1 MESPMQTYGRSLAIG
16 FALAF
21 AILCAVGGLAVRG
34 AFLMEHASTRANQSH
49 QALRGLTMLG
59 DALTAADTTQR
70 SFILSND
77 RAYLEPFE
85 KALIDVRDRL
95 AAMKASA
102 IWMEHS
108 SVMDAVEEDVPA
120 LISVYRERIAQ
131 RGTMSLDEVT
141 RHPKAVESR
150 RRLETLRKRLS
161 DLETAE
167 VAVLN
172 ARTTEMVET
181 TQLVKRVSITGVVA
195 GLALVA
201 WIGVA
206 LQRRLMRTIGGAAV
220 ELTEQAKELHASSQ
234 QQAGAAKE
242 TASAAIQLSSTM
254 HEVQAAAKQIAQRS
268 SEVEEIAA
276 ASTRAA
282 QAGSQAM
289 LRARDT
295 VGAMRGQIDRVV
307 EHMTALGREVQGAA
321 TVLTTV
327 EELAE
332 RTNILAI
339 NATIEAFAAGD
350 AGQRFQVVAEEIRRL
365 AEKMRTDA
373 MDIKSQLESI
383 RNSSNAT
390 IMSTEAGFKAV
401 EASSQLF
408 GEVDAALDL
417 IAARVVASDTASRE
431 IRMATLQQSTA
442 AQQLETA
449 LNEVNRATVDSEGA
463 SRRNLETAS
472 AVAATAD
479 RLSAF
484 VAPPTDLVPMR
495 RFVAA

>member
-21 AILCAVGGLAVRG
+21 AILCVVGGLAIRS
-34 AFLMEHASTRANQSH
+34 AFLMEHAGTRANQSQ
-49 QALRGLTMLG
+49 QALRELNSFGE
-59 DALTAADTTQR
+59 ALTVADTAQR
-70 SFILSND
+70 SYLLSND
-77 RAYLEPFE
+77 RAYIEPFE
-85 KALIDVRDRL
+85 KAVIDVRDRL
-95 AAMKASA
+95 AMLNASPV
-102 IWMEHS
+102 WMERA
-108 SVMDAVEEDVPA
+108 AVLRDIEDEVPG
-120 LISVYRERIAQ
+120 LIGVYRERIAQ
-131 RGTMSLDEVT
+131 RATMPLEEVT
-141 RHPKAVESR
+141 RHPKAAESR

-161 DLETAE
+161 ELEASE

-172 ARTTEMVET
+172 ARTTEMTDT
-181 TQLVKRVSITGVVA
+181 TRLVKRVSIGGVVA

-206 LQRRLMRTIGGAAV
+206 LQRRLMTTIGGAAV
-220 ELTEQAKELHASSQ
+220 ELTQQAKELRASSQ

-289 LRARDT
+289 LRARET

-401 EASSQLF
+401 EASSALF

-449 LNEVNRATVDSEGA
+449 LNEVNRATLDSEGA
-463 SRRNLETAS
+463 SRRNLETAT

-484 VAPPTDLVPMR
+484 VAPPTELVAMR
-495 RFVAA
+495 RMVAV

>member
-1 MESPMQTYGRSLAIG
+1 MKTYGRSLAIG

-21 AILCAVGGLAVRG
+21 AVLCIVGGLAVRS
-34 AFLMEHASTRANQSH
+34 AFLMEHASARANQSH
-49 QALRGLTMLG
+49 QALRDLTTFA
-59 DALTAADTTQR
+59 DALTVADTTQR
-70 SFILSND
+70 SYILSND
-77 RAYLEPFE
+77 RVYLEPFE
-85 KALIDVRDRL
+85 KAVLDIRERL

-102 IWMEHS
+102 IWMEHA
-108 SVMDAVEEDVPA
+108 SVMDAVDEDVPG
-120 LISVYRERIAQ
+120 LINLYRERIAQ
-131 RGTMSLDEVT
+131 RATLSLDEVT
-141 RHPKAVESR
+141 RHPKAAESR

-161 DLETAE
+161 DLEAAE
-167 VAVLN
+167 VAVLD
-172 ARTTEMVET
+172 ARTAEMTDT
-181 TQLVKRVSITGVVA
+181 TRLVKRVSIGGVVA

-206 LQRRLMRTIGGAAV
+206 LQRRLMQTIGGAAM
-220 ELTEQAKELHASSQ
+220 ELTGQVRDLRASSQ
-234 QQAGAAKE
+234 LQAGAAKE
-242 TASAAIQLSSTM
+242 TASAAVQLSSTM

-268 SEVEEIAA
+268 SEVEDIAA

-339 NATIEAFAAGD
+339 NATIEAFAAGE

-401 EASSQLF
+401 EASSTLF

-449 LNEVNRATVDSEGA
+449 LSEVNRATLESEGA

-484 VAPPTDLVPMR
+484 VAPPKELVAMR
-495 RFVAA
+495 RMVAV